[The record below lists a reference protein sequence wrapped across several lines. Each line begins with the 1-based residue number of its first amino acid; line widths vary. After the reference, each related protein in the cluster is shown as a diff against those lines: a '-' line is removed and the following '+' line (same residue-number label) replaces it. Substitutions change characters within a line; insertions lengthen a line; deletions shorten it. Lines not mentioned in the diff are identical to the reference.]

1 MLSPNLNWQK
11 KTKRHVLYCIYSSCT
26 VFTLCMLISKYL
38 SKLVHILL
46 SRHFLNL
53 TILAHDCLCSVWMVD
68 GTRLLSV
75 ELMIFWFNFPGR
87 LFLKSCVVLISVHLI
102 GKDGDRVFD
111 ERDVIFTVGE
121 GKCDC
126 FVRDNLWLESV
137 HYKLSVRHG
146 HCPTHSWNWNCPMH
160 RKKTTIQRLCPA
172 AVKLRSWSVWPEFI

>member
-26 VFTLCMLISKYL
+26 VLTLCMLISKYL

-53 TILAHDCLCSVWMVD
+53 TILVHDCLCSVWMVD

-126 FVRDNLWLESV
+126 VLYVTICDWRVFIINYLSDTDIVRPIRETEI
-137 HYKLSVRHG
+137 VRCTG
-146 HCPTHSWNWNCPMH
+146 RKPPYRHCVC
-160 RKKTTIQRLCPA
+160 L
-172 AVKLRSWSVWPEFI
+172 WSVWPEFI